1 MLYLTVLLISMIIT
15 IALMPGSRAI
25 ACKLQAI
32 DVPNARK
39 VHSGVI
45 PKCGGMA
52 MAIGSM
58 APILLW
64 APITPLTKAVLI
76 GSIILVIFGVMD
88 DIRDL
93 GFKTKFAGQFCAA
106 LVAIL
111 VGGVKISSLGSLLPE
126 GVLLTD
132 WIAVPLTL
140 VVIVGVTNATNLS
153 DGLDGLAGG
162 ISLLIFI
169 CIGYLGYCERDIVV
183 TLISIAVGGS
193 ILGFLRFNSHPAELF
208 MGDAGSQYLGFVA
221 IVLSLDLTQNSSNL
235 CVILPLII
243 IGLPILDT
251 ITVMVKRL
259 VKGKKPFVADKRHF
273 HHVLMLM
280 GLYHSEAVL
289 FIYGI
294 QALLIML
301 AIALRLSNEW
311 MLLAIY
317 GIFSFVILGFLQQV
331 ENRKLR
337 FTRKRLLN
345 PIKSQLRALKESGL
359 IIRFS
364 FRVVT
369 ISVPLLLFFYSL
381 IPAPRT
387 ASYYLLTVIAL
398 IMVLLTWWFKREK
411 VDSVL
416 KLAMYVITP
425 FLVYTGD
432 SGIYALGDKNFAK
445 FFNLYFVILFV
456 FVLLTLN
463 FTRRMTRFKS
473 TPLDFLVVFIVIL
486 ISNLPNPALSYFHL
500 GLVAAKTGVFF
511 FSYEVII
518 GEVRFKSPKLTATT
532 ITLLCVVSLK
542 FIIILASDVFIP

>member
-1 MLYLTVLLISMIIT
+1 
-15 IALMPGSRAI
+15 
-25 ACKLQAI
+25 
-32 DVPNARK
+32 
-39 VHSGVI
+39 
-45 PKCGGMA
+45 

-111 VGGVKISSLGSLLPE
+111 VGGVKIFSLGSLLPG
-126 GVLLTD
+126 GVILPD
-132 WIAVPLTL
+132 WIAIPLTL
-140 VVIVGVTNATNLS
+140 AVIVGVTNATNLS

-251 ITVMVKRL
+251 ITVMIRRL
-259 VKGKKPFVADKRHF
+259 VKGKNPFVADKKHF
-273 HHVLMLM
+273 HHVLMRM

-294 QALLIML
+294 QALLITL
-301 AIALRLSNEW
+301 AIVLRYSDDW
-311 MLLAIY
+311 ILLAIY
-317 GIFSFVILGFLQQV
+317 IIFSSLILGFLQQV
-331 ENRKLR
+331 ENRQFR
-337 FTRKRLLN
+337 ITRQGFLN
-345 PIKSQLRALKESGL
+345 PIKARLRTLKESGL
-359 IIRFS
+359 IIRLS

-387 ASYYLLTVIAL
+387 ASYYLFAL
-398 IMVLLTWWFKREK
+398 ISLTLVFLMWWFKRDR

-416 KLAMYVITP
+416 KLVMYIITP

-432 SGIYALGDKNFAK
+432 RGLYAFADKNFVK
-445 FFNLYFVILFV
+445 FFNLYFVLLFL
-456 FVLLTLN
+456 FILLTLN
-463 FTRRMTRFKS
+463 FTRRKTRFKS
-473 TPLDFLVVFIVIL
+473 TPLDFIVVFIVIL
-486 ISNLPNPALSYFHL
+486 ISNLPNSALPNLHL
-500 GLVAAKTGVFF
+500 GLVAAKTGVLF

-518 GEVRFKSPKLTATT
+518 GEVRLKSRKLTAAT
-532 ITLLCVVSLK
+532 IMLLCVVSLK
-542 FIIILASDVFIP
+542 FIIIFASDALFP

>member
-25 ACKLQAI
+25 ACRLQAI

-45 PKCGGMA
+45 PKCGGIA

-126 GVLLTD
+126 GVILPD
-132 WIAVPLTL
+132 WIAIPLTL

-251 ITVMVKRL
+251 ITVMIKRL
-259 VKGKKPFVADKRHF
+259 IKGKQPFVADKRHF

-280 GLYHSEAVL
+280 GLHHSEAVL

-317 GIFSFVILGFLQQV
+317 VIFSFIILGSLQQV
-331 ENRKLR
+331 ENRQFR
-337 FTRKRLLN
+337 ITRQGFLN
-345 PIKSQLRALKESGL
+345 PIKTRLRTLKESGL

-398 IMVLLTWWFKREK
+398 ILVLLTWWFKRDR

-445 FFNLYFVILFV
+445 FLNLYFVILFV

-486 ISNLPNPALSYFHL
+486 ISNLPNSALSYFHL

-518 GEVRFKSPKLTATT
+518 GEVRLKSKKLTAVT
-532 ITLLCVVSLK
+532 ITLLCIVSFK
-542 FIIILASDVFIP
+542 FVASLASGVFTP

>member
-25 ACKLQAI
+25 ACRLQAI

-45 PKCGGMA
+45 PKCGGIA

-93 GFKTKFAGQFCAA
+93 GFKTKFTGQFCAA

-126 GVLLTD
+126 GVILPD
-132 WIAVPLTL
+132 WIAIPLTL

-193 ILGFLRFNSHPAELF
+193 ILGFLRFNSYPAELF

-221 IVLSLDLTQNSSNL
+221 IVLSLDLTQNSNNL

-251 ITVMVKRL
+251 ITVMIKRL
-259 VKGKKPFVADKRHF
+259 VKGKQPFVADKRHF

-301 AIALRLSNEW
+301 AIALRLTNEW

-317 GIFSFVILGFLQQV
+317 AVFSFVILGFLQQV
-331 ENRKLR
+331 ENRQLR
-337 FTRKRLLN
+337 ITRQRLLN
-345 PIKSQLRALKESGL
+345 PIKTRLRTLKESGF

-369 ISVPLLLFFYSL
+369 ISIPLLLFFYSL

-398 IMVLLTWWFKREK
+398 ILVLLTWWFKRDR

-432 SGIYALGDKNFAK
+432 SGLYALGDKNFAK

-463 FTRRMTRFKS
+463 FTRRTTRFKS

-486 ISNLPNPALSYFHL
+486 ISNLPNSALSYFHL

-518 GEVRFKSPKLTATT
+518 GEVRLKSPKLTATT

>member
-1 MLYLTVLLISMIIT
+1 MLYLTVLLVSMIIT
-15 IALMPGSRAI
+15 IALMPGCRGI
-25 ACKLQAI
+25 ACRLLAI

-39 VHSGVI
+39 VHKCVI

-111 VGGVKISSLGSLLPE
+111 VGGVKIFSLGSLLPG
-126 GVLLTD
+126 GVILPD
-132 WIAVPLTL
+132 WIAIPLTL
-140 VVIVGVTNATNLS
+140 AVIVGVTNATNLS

-251 ITVMVKRL
+251 ITVMIRRL
-259 VKGKKPFVADKRHF
+259 VKGKNPFVADKKHF
-273 HHVLMLM
+273 HHVLMRM

-331 ENRKLR
+331 ENRQFR
-337 FTRKRLLN
+337 ITRQGFLN
-345 PIKSQLRALKESGL
+345 PIKARLRTLKESGL
-359 IIRFS
+359 IIRLS

-387 ASYYLLTVIAL
+387 ASYYLFAL
-398 IMVLLTWWFKREK
+398 ISLTLVFLMWWFKRDR

-416 KLAMYVITP
+416 KLVMYIITP

-432 SGIYALGDKNFAK
+432 RGLYAFADKNFVK
-445 FFNLYFVILFV
+445 FFNLYFVLLFL
-456 FVLLTLN
+456 FILLTLN
-463 FTRRMTRFKS
+463 FTRRKTRFKS
-473 TPLDFLVVFIVIL
+473 TPLDFIVVFIVIL
-486 ISNLPNPALSYFHL
+486 ISNLPNSALPNFHL
-500 GLVAAKTGVFF
+500 GLVAAKTGVLF

-518 GEVRFKSPKLTATT
+518 GEVRLKSRKLTAAT
-532 ITLLCVVSLK
+532 IMLLCVVSLK
-542 FIIILASDVFIP
+542 FIIIFASDALFP